1 MKNRLYNN
9 PCTKEKRG
17 GSTLEKSIKVYG
29 NISISGGIEDG
40 RLEKF
45 PINLQYYKIHNNI
58 ENNNMKT
65 YGIGIVK
72 TQQDE
77 IETIM
82 EKSEFSNIFIKEQ
95 EADNMLK
102 MLIKNK
108 VTPISLR
115 YILEDLI
122 LV

>member
-1 MKNRLYNN
+1 
-9 PCTKEKRG
+9 
-17 GSTLEKSIKVYG
+17 
-29 NISISGGIEDG
+29 
-40 RLEKF
+40 
-45 PINLQYYKIHNNI
+45 
-58 ENNNMKT
+58 
-65 YGIGIVK
+65 
-72 TQQDE
+72 
-77 IETIM
+77 M